1 MLVSDDAPFCAQ
13 VTGVD
18 CGCVERAL
26 TDRTQ
31 VGVFCVRRVTIDM
44 VVGGVSTP
52 KVGVFPALSECTE
65 LLCFVNESSGVYPN
79 FLCEFFQS
87 VCDDEVPRLD
97 HFLWC
102 HPWQSKPEG
111 VAVAVSRFH
120 DHPCRDGGSVL
131 VVGVL
136 CVPAVY
142 VGRGFV
148 HESSPGGVNDHGVGP
163 GTFGDKE

>member
-79 FLCEFFQS
+79 FCASSSRVSATTKYPDSIIFF
-87 VCDDEVPRLD
+87 
-97 HFLWC
+97 
-102 HPWQSKPEG
+102 G
-111 VAVAVSRFH
+111 VIR
-120 DHPCRDGGSVL
+120 
-131 VVGVL
+131 
-136 CVPAVY
+136 
-142 VGRGFV
+142 GRANPKG
-148 HESSPGGVNDHGVGP
+148 
-163 GTFGDKE
+163 